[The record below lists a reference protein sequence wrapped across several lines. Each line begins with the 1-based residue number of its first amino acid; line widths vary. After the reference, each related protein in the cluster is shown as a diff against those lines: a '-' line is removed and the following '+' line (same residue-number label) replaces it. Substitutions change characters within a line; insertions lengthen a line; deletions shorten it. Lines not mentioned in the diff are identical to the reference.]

1 MIKNQNFKF
10 QKYATAAS
18 ANKVSG
24 NVIDFTEKKI
34 LCMIKES
41 HCIKITEFLNVLK
54 YYYKDVI
61 AIGWIEGKLV
71 FINLIDYNNELL

>member
-18 ANKVSG
+18 ANKISG

-34 LCMIKES
+34 LRMIKES
-41 HCIKITEFLNVLK
+41 HYIKITEFLNVLK
-54 YYYKDVI
+54 YITKMS
-61 AIGWIEGKLV
+61 
-71 FINLIDYNNELL
+71 